1 MNETDRDFCEIT
13 VRISKEIG
21 ARLEKARADWV
32 KKHADREVEE
42 WKNEHPGPKYWES
55 PLGSDRYDE
64 YCDKLRREAETKWK
78 SRFDRELLSEALSD
92 SLSEELNRFIKNLK

>member
-42 WKNEHPGPKYWES
+42 
-55 PLGSDRYDE
+55 
-64 YCDKLRREAETKWK
+64 
-78 SRFDRELLSEALSD
+78 
-92 SLSEELNRFIKNLK
+92 